1 MKTSLR
7 YLLCTFFFVQCLMGL
22 AHCLADTI
30 VKPPLAK
37 QSVTNVPVA
46 SKDGLINKL
55 NDISESI
62 KEQKKGLAKKQ
73 ARLKKT
79 TLEQDQNAL
88 QEEINVIKNSISQ
101 QEKSFEML
109 LTEGLSL
116 NGVEPTDEI
125 KFDWQKDLLEI
136 LQPIM
141 NELHQLTAL
150 KRERNHLE
158 KRMSIFQSRIQS
170 INQALVNMERTNK
183 GALKQTA
190 FTRFE
195 QLQEK
200 LKNQLLETQHLLE
213 VTKLQ
218 YDDISRAQMAEPT
231 MGDQIKQF
239 VAGRGVTLILAVAA
253 FLLVFFLMK
262 FLWKFIVWG
271 YKQTSDEKKTYL
283 QRVIALVFHIAMVLL
298 SIAAVFYVFN
308 LRNDQVLTGMGVLLL
323 VIIIWALKNSLPG
336 YIAEIQTFLH
346 AGPVRE
352 GERIVYNGMPLKVGD
367 LNFHTK
373 LINPDLPG
381 LIVRLPLSELLNY
394 ISRPSSSEEPWFP
407 CKLRDFVLLSDGT
420 FGMVKHISI
429 ESVVLSL
436 SDGKMPKTYTTSDFL
451 AASPRNLSQ
460 GFFVTSDFGIDYQ
473 YQENCTIQI
482 PEIFR
487 MGIQKGIQ
495 QESFGSA
502 LLDLTVQFSQA
513 NASSLD
519 YKILAKFDGK
529 AAGDYY
535 PIIRA
540 LQRYAVEVCNQQQWE
555 IPFAQLTIHRQA
567 DRIIS

>member
-1 MKTSLR
+1 MKSYFRSL
-7 YLLCTFFFVQCLMGL
+7 FFAILMIPFVFALGAAWCMAENSVLNVQKKPFE
-22 AHCLADTI
+22 AQSDTHR
-30 VKPPLAK
+30 
-37 QSVTNVPVA
+37 SVSTKILNEI
-46 SKDGLINKL
+46 SK
-55 NDISESI
+55 SI
-62 KEQKKGLAKKQ
+62 DEQKNNIEKQ
-73 ARLKKT
+73 QVLLRKT
-79 TLEQDQNAL
+79 KSEQDKKVI
-88 QEEINVIKNSISQ
+88 QEEIDAIQRSITDQ
-101 QEKSFEML
+101 TESFEII
-109 LTEGLSL
+109 LTSGLQL
-116 NGVEPTDEI
+116 NGQKSEKIE
-125 KFDWQKDLLEI
+125 FNWQKDLLEI
-136 LQPIM
+136 VQPII
-141 NELHQLTAL
+141 NELHELTAV
-150 KRERNHLE
+150 KRELNRLKQQISFYDLQIHNIHKALNHML
-158 KRMSIFQSRIQS
+158 KTD
-170 INQALVNMERTNK
+170 LD
-183 GALKQTA
+183 ALKPA
-190 FTRFE
+190 ALTRF
-195 QLQEK
+195 QKIQEK
-200 LKNQLLETQHLLE
+200 WQSQLKESEHLLE
-213 VTKLQ
+213 VAQLQ
-218 YDDISRAQMAEPT
+218 HDEIMRSQVDEITLGE
-231 MGDQIKQF
+231 QF
-239 VAGRGVTLILAVAA
+239 KKFLAGRGITLLMAIAA
-253 FLLVFFLMK
+253 FILGFLLMK
-262 FLWKFIVWG
+262 FLWKFVIWVHRQVNH
-271 YKQTSDEKKTYL
+271 KVTYM
-283 QRVIALVFHIAMVLL
+283 QRVTAVVYHIFMVVL
-298 SIAAVFYVFN
+298 SIVAVFYVFSV
-308 LRNDQVLTGMGVLLL
+308 RNDQVLTAIGVLLL
-323 VIIIWALKNSLPG
+323 VMIVWALKSSIPG

-367 LNFHTK
+367 LNFYTK

-381 LIVRLPLSELLNY
+381 LVVRLPLSELLNY

-420 FGMVKHISI
+420 FGMVKCISI

-519 YKILAKFDGK
+519 YKIIAKFDGK

-555 IPFAQLTIHRQA
+555 IPFTQLTIHRQV